1 MNVRHVSQADEV
13 LAQQMRQLRLQR
25 WQDFFFEKFTL
36 IFATTTFVA
45 LIGIIASLVVSA
57 WPALKAFGIPF
68 FYTIEW
74 DIINSEFGGLIAI
87 FGTVVT
93 ALIAILIAVPLSFGI
108 AVFLTEICPLSLRR
122 PLGTA
127 VELLAAVPSII
138 YGMFGLFIFAP
149 LFAEYVQPF
158 LASTFG
164 SINRS

>member
-68 FYTIEW
+68 FLHHRVGHHQ
-74 DIINSEFGGLIAI
+74 F
-87 FGTVVT
+87 
-93 ALIAILIAVPLSFGI
+93 
-108 AVFLTEICPLSLRR
+108 
-122 PLGTA
+122 
-127 VELLAAVPSII
+127 
-138 YGMFGLFIFAP
+138 
-149 LFAEYVQPF
+149 
-158 LASTFG
+158 
-164 SINRS
+164 